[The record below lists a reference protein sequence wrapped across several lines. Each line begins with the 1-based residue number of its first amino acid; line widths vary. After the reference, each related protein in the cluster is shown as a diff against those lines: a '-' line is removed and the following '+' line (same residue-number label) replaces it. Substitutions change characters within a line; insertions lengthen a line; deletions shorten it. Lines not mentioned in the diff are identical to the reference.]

1 MTKKRV
7 CIVIPDHWSANMGG
21 AEYQV
26 KVLLGALIQENKYEI
41 FYLTRNASPEYK
53 PEGYSIIKIANDDGW
68 RRFGTFFDAAKLFNL
83 LNKIKPDIIY
93 QRVGCAYT
101 GIVAYY
107 AKNNNCKFI
116 WHISSDRNVKPFD
129 FALTRNLPFRM
140 IEHRVMNYGITQ
152 ASNIIAQT
160 KQQDALLKKYYGKA
174 ASAII
179 PNFHPKPIEKIIKEK
194 PIKVLFVGKLH
205 PLKQPQIFIDLA
217 HDLRDLPNVKFL
229 LIGPPDHDKARQAKI
244 MNRAGKLSNFDYL
257 GYLTQEQVNEYMAQS
272 HILVNTSLWEGFPNT
287 FIQAWMRKVPVVS
300 LNVNP
305 DGVFDD
311 NRLGLMS
318 DGYDEFNAQV
328 RLLCENDEI
337 RESMGTQ
344 AQMHAFNHFSEENA
358 KYIVALFDQ

>member
-1 MTKKRV
+1 
-7 CIVIPDHWSANMGG
+7 MGG

-26 KVLLGALIQENKYEI
+26 KVLLEALIQENKYEI
-41 FYLTRNASPEYK
+41 FYLTRSAHPEYK
-53 PEGYSIIKIANDDGW
+53 PEGYTIIKIADADGW
-68 RRFGTFFDAAKLFNL
+68 RRFGTFFDAAKLHNIL
-83 LNKIKPDIIY
+83 KEIKPDVIY

-101 GIVAYY
+101 GIAAYY
-107 AKNNNCKFI
+107 AKNNNCRLI
-116 WHISSDRNVKPFD
+116 WHISSDKSIEPFN
-129 FALTRNLPFRM
+129 FSLTRNLPFRM
-140 IEHRVMNYGITQ
+140 IEHGVMSYGISK

-160 KQQDALLKKYYGKA
+160 KHQDDLLKKYYGRT

-179 PNFHPKPIEKIIKEK
+179 PNFHPKPTESIIKQK

-217 HDLRDLPNVKFL
+217 QSLQDLPHVRFIM
-229 LIGPPDHDKARQAKI
+229 IGPPDHDKTRQESM
-244 MNRAGKLSNFDYL
+244 MNRIRKLSNFDYL
-257 GYLTQEQVNEYMAQS
+257 GRLTQEQVNEYIAQS

-311 NRLGLMS
+311 KSLGFIS
-318 DGYDEFNAQV
+318 AGYDQFNKQV

-337 RESMGTQ
+337 RESMGNH
-344 AQMHAFNHFSEENA
+344 AQMYALHHFSEENA
-358 KYIVALFDQ
+358 KHVMAFLDQ